1 MYPSDQ
7 TGTVHIRRSDQR
19 DAIKFDIDNLT
30 PEYLQDAFQLDNLP
44 TFLKTESS
52 QKIVG
57 ISPSKVLPNE
67 HYVIRGPESK
77 KAKKSQSRSGKFLT
91 HALHSNTTYGSFL
104 HLKSRIN
111 SSFVKFSN

>member
-1 MYPSDQ
+1 MYHSDQ

-19 DAIKFDIDNLT
+19 DSIKFEIDNLT
-30 PEYLQDAFQLDNLP
+30 PEYLQNAFQLDNLP
-44 TFLKTESS
+44 TFLKKEST

-77 KAKKSQSRSGKFLT
+77 KAKKSQGRSGKL
-91 HALHSNTTYGSFL
+91 
-104 HLKSRIN
+104 
-111 SSFVKFSN
+111 FSKVPSILVS

>member
-19 DAIKFDIDNLT
+19 DAIRFEIDNLT
-30 PEYLQDAFQLDNLP
+30 PEYLQDAFQFDDLP
-44 TFLKTESS
+44 TFLKTESA

-67 HYVIRGPESK
+67 HYVIRGPKSK
-77 KAKKSQSRSGKFLT
+77 KAKKSQSRSGKLFSKVCSILV
-91 HALHSNTTYGSFL
+91 S
-104 HLKSRIN
+104 LKSRIN
-111 SSFVKFSN
+111 SRFVKFSN

>member
-30 PEYLQDAFQLDNLP
+30 PEYLQNAFQLDNLP
-44 TFLKTESS
+44 TFLKTEST

-57 ISPSKVLPNE
+57 ITPSKVLPNE

-77 KAKKSQSRSGKFLT
+77 KAKKSQSRSGKFFSKV
-91 HALHSNTTYGSFL
+91 HSILVSYFIYMRLNVNGSFDFGY
-104 HLKSRIN
+104 SM
-111 SSFVKFSN
+111 V